1 VTKPTSITQTGYGAK
16 AMAIFAMA
24 ASSDHD
30 LHWTDIC
37 HQFSQK
43 SVIRKCE
50 ELAQR
55 GYIVKGPQQS
65 WAQSFLTDKGRQVLE
80 TITMSGS

>member
-1 VTKPTSITQTGYGAK
+1 
-16 AMAIFAMA
+16 M
-24 ASSDHD
+24 
-30 LHWTDIC
+30 C

-43 SVIRKCE
+43 SIIRKCE